1 MISGYEVFGGTFM
14 RRIDRLISFA
24 MWGIIAMS
32 VAVMSM
38 LAQDRS
44 FRSDWPYTIALC
56 LVWVPPAF
64 SLAYVDDMPEPQSPW
79 FYRFAVLTLVWALA
93 LTAYGFFVFDPN
105 P

>member
-1 MISGYEVFGGTFM
+1 M

-24 MWGIIAMS
+24 MWVIIAMS
-32 VAVMSM
+32 VPVMAM

-44 FRSDWPYTIALC
+44 LRSDWPYTIALC

-64 SLAYVDDMPEPQSPW
+64 SLAFADDMPGPQSPW
-79 FYRFAVLTLVWALA
+79 FYRSAILTLVWAVA
-93 LTAYGFFVFDPN
+93 LVAYGIFVFDPN